1 MKLLFLDSPA
11 FAKQDMLDAFTE
23 CGLSYDLFIHE
34 GYHDRKNSA
43 FDLAFDKA
51 VEAVSYDF
59 VFSFNYYPILSNNC
73 QRHGVS
79 YVSYVYDSPL
89 VALYSCSL
97 INSCNYVFLFDK
109 ATYLTFRNAGVD
121 TVYYLPLAANV
132 RRLQSMVCPDAF
144 LQKLCAEVS
153 FVGSIY
159 NEDHNFYDRLDRIS
173 DFTRGYLD
181 SIMAAQQKV
190 YGSFFLEELLTQPIL
205 EDLQNCIPYQPMSDG
220 TESAAYVLSLIH
232 I

>member
-11 FAKQDMLDAFTE
+11 FAKQDMLDAFTD

-34 GYHDRKNSA
+34 GYHDRKNHA

-73 QRHGVS
+73 QRHGIP
-79 YVSYVYDSPL
+79 YVAYVYDSPL

-109 ATYLTFRNAGVD
+109 ATYLTFHNAGIN
-121 TVYYLPLAANV
+121 TVYYLPL
-132 RRLQSMVCPDAF
+132 VCKC
-144 LQKLCAEVS
+144 QT
-153 FVGSIY
+153 
-159 NEDHNFYDRLDRIS
+159 
-173 DFTRGYLD
+173 FT
-181 SIMAAQQKV
+181 V
-190 YGSFFLEELLTQPIL
+190 YGLSGCISHEVVCRSLFCRFN
-205 EDLQNCIPYQPMSDG
+205 LQ
-220 TESAAYVLSLIH
+220 
-232 I
+232 

>member
-11 FAKQDMLDAFTE
+11 FAKQDMLDAFTD

-34 GYHDRKNSA
+34 GYHDRKNHA

-59 VFSFNYYPILSNNC
+59 VFCFNYYPILSNNC
-73 QRHGVS
+73 QRHGIP
-79 YVSYVYDSPL
+79 YVASVYDSPL

-109 ATYLTFRNAGVD
+109 ATYLTFHNAGIN

-144 LQKLCAEVS
+144 LTKLCAEVS

-159 NEDHNFYDRLDRIS
+159 NEDHNL
-173 DFTRGYLD
+173 
-181 SIMAAQQKV
+181 
-190 YGSFFLEELLTQPIL
+190 
-205 EDLQNCIPYQPMSDG
+205 
-220 TESAAYVLSLIH
+220 
-232 I
+232 

>member
-1 MKLLFLDSPA
+1 MLLPTVVSD
-11 FAKQDMLDAFTE
+11 
-23 CGLSYDLFIHE
+23 DLFIHE
-34 GYHDRKNSA
+34 GYHDRKNHA

-73 QRHGVS
+73 QRHGIP
-79 YVSYVYDSPL
+79 YVAYVYDSPL

-109 ATYLTFRNAGVD
+109 ATYLTFHNAGIN

-144 LQKLCAEVS
+144 LTKLCAEVS
-153 FVGSIY
+153 LSVQSTMKITISMTGWTKF
-159 NEDHNFYDRLDRIS
+159 RILPEAIWIRS
-173 DFTRGYLD
+173 WPHSKKFTAVF
-181 SIMAAQQKV
+181 SWK
-190 YGSFFLEELLTQPIL
+190 
-205 EDLQNCIPYQPMSDG
+205 NC
-220 TESAAYVLSLIH
+220 
-232 I
+232 

>member
-11 FAKQDMLDAFTE
+11 FAKQDMLDAFTD

-34 GYHDRKNSA
+34 GYHDRKNHA

-73 QRHGVS
+73 QRHGIP
-79 YVSYVYDSPL
+79 YVAYVYDSPL

-109 ATYLTFRNAGVD
+109 ATYLTFHNAGIN
-121 TVYYLPLAANV
+121 TVYY
-132 RRLQSMVCPDAF
+132 
-144 LQKLCAEVS
+144 
-153 FVGSIY
+153 
-159 NEDHNFYDRLDRIS
+159 
-173 DFTRGYLD
+173 
-181 SIMAAQQKV
+181 
-190 YGSFFLEELLTQPIL
+190 
-205 EDLQNCIPYQPMSDG
+205 
-220 TESAAYVLSLIH
+220 LSLIH